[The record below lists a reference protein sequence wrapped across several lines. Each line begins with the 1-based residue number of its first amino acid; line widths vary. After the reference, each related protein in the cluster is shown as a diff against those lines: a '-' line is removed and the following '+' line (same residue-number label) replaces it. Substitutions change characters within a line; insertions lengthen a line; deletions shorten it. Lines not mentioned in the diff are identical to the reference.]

1 MGKIFFLFF
10 HTILLTIAV
19 SSWWTYHDNTLF
31 RNGRWTV
38 IKDTGKYVYQTYEF
52 MSKPITEAR
61 IDLSAN
67 MGFQGIMYKKHEGPK
82 RRLVKLKVKV
92 LISPKGYLWVV
103 LKGLGQQMLSFR
115 LSRNDMYASGFYRY
129 KDNGELLDY
138 LPFEREI
145 FFTEK
150 KWRTL
155 ETRLID
161 KKWRITVDGKHIGS
175 IADMDLKGSTFGFRG
190 CSNASTVFIKDIDMG
205 FRDPADPTE
214 TWIEYEDFSPKSAR
228 KRIFWF
234 VAIFTSISFCLRFWR
249 QNILERFLSYDLR
262 STFFWVDNIGITI
275 LLLLLVFSPQFAS
288 GILIPL
294 FILVGEI
301 LVVITFTFLLKDS
314 RKVSQNQKLFSGV
327 AYSCILV
334 LIIGAAIA
342 KHGEWIGRE
351 RRLKEHYHDIHPG
364 IFSTSPQKHISPQPL
379 LIDTPVVISPGNP
392 FFTEGKLYREQS
404 IITDFVIPT
413 RTTLDVVFQQQ
424 SLLRHGDQKGEE
436 IPFQRRLFRIS
447 TRKEVATGLATRT
460 GTRLFPLVRV
470 NGTARPNADNHLE
483 IRSGPEGVEIVLNDK
498 KTFIPQIKVLGYGE
512 TGFMVFEKAV
522 KFKNIRIEPSLS
534 ESMKKT
540 FLPLLYAILPIV
552 LALSIW
558 SLLRSRGAASFADI
572 VSLVFSALYPLAFYL
587 IGTLML
593 ETNELVFLDRNRL
606 AWLDLMLAAS
616 ALSHL
621 NILVIFRHKLKFGAL
636 YFNFF
641 LIIALFFF
649 FLFVWDKLLPPSH
662 PLRLKFTQEAIAPGD
677 FIHPGKSGPW
687 YNSNQQI
694 TANTYV
700 WKQRF
705 GGEQISVQK
714 RKNRTRIFI
723 VGGSQAWGSGAASS
737 METFAELLEG
747 KLRSNGVPVE
757 IFNAGVNGSGIGMSL
772 LISRKLLPQFNPDII
787 IADIGT
793 NDSGGT
799 RTIKGEKKRKR
810 HIRMLIAEFDRLV
823 RFWQKKDTEVVLVL
837 EPTSG
842 ETSHLFSSYPKFY
855 EKLETV
861 AEKHGVVV
869 LKPQP
874 MLREKERDHFIWW
887 DLAHLA
893 PYGHQLMAAF
903 LEPAIEQLV
912 RARPG
917 DLNRN
922 SDRIPRSL
930 LKRSE
935 DHVSRSY
942 RVSERTL
949 K

>member
-1 MGKIFFLFF
+1 
-10 HTILLTIAV
+10 
-19 SSWWTYHDNTLF
+19 
-31 RNGRWTV
+31 
-38 IKDTGKYVYQTYEF
+38 

-138 LPFEREI
+138 LPFDKKI

-150 KWRTL
+150 KWQTL
-155 ETRLID
+155 EAQLID
-161 KKWRITVDGKHIGS
+161 KKWQVTVDGNHIGS
-175 IADMDLKGSTFGFRG
+175 IADMDMKESTFGFRG
-190 CSNASTVFIKDIDMG
+190 CSSASDVFIKDIDMG
-205 FRDPADPTE
+205 FRNPADPTK
-214 TWIEYEDFSPKSAR
+214 TWMENEDFSPRSAR
-228 KRIFWF
+228 KKIFWF
-234 VAIFTSISFCLRFWR
+234 VAIFASVSLCLRFWR

-288 GILIPL
+288 GILIPF
-294 FILVGEI
+294 FILVSEI
-301 LVVITFTFLLKDS
+301 FVVITFAFLLKDS
-314 RKVSQNQKLFSGV
+314 RKVSLNQKLFPGV
-327 AYSCILV
+327 AYVCILV
-334 LIIGAAIA
+334 LIIGAAIT

-351 RRLKEHYHDIHPG
+351 RRVKEHYQDIHPD

-404 IITDFVIPT
+404 IITDFVIPE

-424 SLLRHGDQKGEE
+424 PLLRHGDQKGEE
-436 IPFQRRLFRIS
+436 IPFQRRLLRIS
-447 TRKEVATGLATRT
+447 TRKEIATGLATRT

-483 IRSGPEGVEIVLNDK
+483 IRSGPKGVEILLNGE

-512 TGFMVFEKAV
+512 TGFMVFENAV
-522 KFKNIRIEPSLS
+522 KFKNIRIVPSLR

-540 FLPLLYAILPIV
+540 FLPLLFAILPFV

-558 SLLRSRGAASFADI
+558 SLLRSKGAASFTDI
-572 VSLVFSALYPLAFYL
+572 VLLVFSALYPLTFYL

-593 ETNELVFLDRNRL
+593 ETNELVFLDRDRL

-616 ALSHL
+616 AFSHL

-636 YFNFF
+636 YSNFF
-641 LIIALFFF
+641 LIMAVFFL
-649 FLFVWDKLLPPSH
+649 FLFVWDKLLPPGH

-677 FIHPGKSGPW
+677 FIHQGKGGSW

-694 TANTYV
+694 GANTYV

-714 RKNRTRIFI
+714 QKNRVRIF
-723 VGGSQAWGSGAASS
+723 VLGGSQAWGSGAASS

-747 KLRSNGVPVE
+747 KLRSKGMPVE
-757 IFNAGVNGSGIGMSL
+757 IFNASVNGAGISMSL
-772 LISRKLLPQFNPDII
+772 LISRKLLSQFNPDII
-787 IADIGT
+787 IVDIGT
-793 NDSGGT
+793 NDSVGT
-799 RTIKGEKKRKR
+799 SMIKGPKKKRKK
-810 HIRMLIAEFDRLV
+810 HIRMLIAQFDRLV
-823 RFWQKKDTEVVLVL
+823 RFWQKKDVEVVLVL
-837 EPTSG
+837 EPSSG
-842 ETSHLFSSYPKFY
+842 ETGHLFPFYPEFY
-855 EKLETV
+855 EKLESV
-861 AEKHGVVV
+861 AEKYGVVM

-893 PYGHQLMAAF
+893 PYGHQLMASF
-903 LEPAIEQLV
+903 LEPAIERLV
-912 RARPG
+912 LSRLG
-917 DLNRN
+917 DLNLQTT
-922 SDRIPRSL
+922 PRL
-930 LKRSE
+930 ATPL
-935 DHVSRSY
+935 
-942 RVSERTL
+942 
-949 K
+949 

>member
-1 MGKIFFLFF
+1 MLKHMTKILFLFL
-10 HTILLTIAV
+10 HSILLTLVV
-19 SSWWTYHDNTLF
+19 SSWWTYHDNSLF

-38 IKDTGKYVYQTYEF
+38 IKDTGKYVYKTYEF

-67 MGFQGIMYKKHEGPK
+67 MGFQGIMYKKSEGPK
-82 RRLVKLKVKV
+82 RQLVKLKAKV
-92 LISPKGYLWVV
+92 LIYPKGYLWVV

-129 KDNGELLDY
+129 KDNGELLDH
-138 LPFEREI
+138 LPFEKKI

-150 KWRTL
+150 KWNVL
-155 ETRLID
+155 EAQLID
-161 KKWRITVDGKHIGS
+161 KQWQITIDGNYISS

-190 CSNASTVFIKDIDMG
+190 CSSASDVFVKDIDMG
-205 FRDPADPTE
+205 YRDPTDPAK
-214 TWIEYEDFSPKSAR
+214 TWTEYEDFSPRSAR
-228 KRIFWF
+228 KKVFWF
-234 VAIFTSISFCLRFWR
+234 VAIFISISLCLRFWR

-262 STFFWVDNIGITI
+262 STFFWIDNIGITI
-275 LLLLLVFSPQFAS
+275 LLLLLVVSPQFTS
-288 GILIPL
+288 GILIPI
-294 FILVGEI
+294 FILLGEI
-301 LVVITFTFLLKDS
+301 LVLITFTFLLKNS
-314 RKVSQNQKLFSGV
+314 QKVSLNQKLFPSV
-327 AYSCILV
+327 AYGCILV
-334 LIIGAAIA
+334 IIIGAAIT

-351 RRLKEHYHDIHPG
+351 RRSKEHYQDIHPG
-364 IFSTSPQKHISPQPL
+364 IFSTSPQKQISPQPL
-379 LIDTPVVISPGNP
+379 MIDTPVVISPGNP
-392 FFTEGKLYREQS
+392 FFTEDKLYREQS
-404 IITDFVIPT
+404 IIADFVIPE

-424 SLLRHGDQKGEE
+424 PLFRHGDQKGEE
-436 IPFQRRLFRIS
+436 IPFQRRLLRIS

-470 NGTARPNADNHLE
+470 NGAARPDADNHLE
-483 IRSGPEGVEIVLNDK
+483 IRSGPEGVEILLNGK

-522 KFKNIRIEPSLS
+522 KFKNIRIEPSLR

-558 SLLRSRGAASFADI
+558 SLLRSRGAASFTDI
-572 VSLVFSALYPLAFYL
+572 VLLVFSALYPLAFYL

-616 ALSHL
+616 AFSHL

-641 LIIALFFF
+641 LITALFFLS
-649 FLFVWDKLLPPSH
+649 LFVWDKLLPPSH
-662 PLRLKFTQEAIAPGD
+662 PLRLKFTQEAIAPND
-677 FIHPGKSGPW
+677 IIHQGKGGPW
-687 YNSNQQI
+687 YNSNIQI

-705 GGEQISVQK
+705 GGEKISVQK
-714 RKNRTRIFI
+714 QKNLTRIFV

-737 METFAELLEG
+737 RETFAELLEG
-747 KLRSNGVPVE
+747 RLRSKGVPVE
-757 IFNAGVNGSGIGMSL
+757 IFNAGVNGSGISMSL
-772 LISRKLLPQFNPDII
+772 LISRKLLPHFNPDII

-793 NDSGGT
+793 NDSGGI
-799 RTIKGEKKRKR
+799 RTIKVGKKRKR
-810 HIRMLIAEFDRLV
+810 HIRMIVAEFDRLV
-823 RFWQKKDTEVVLVL
+823 RFWQKKNVEVVLVL

-842 ETSHLFSSYPKFY
+842 ETGHLFSSYPKFY
-855 EKLETV
+855 EKLESV
-861 AEKHGVVV
+861 AEKYGAVV

-874 MLREKERDHFIWW
+874 MLRKKERDHFIWW

-893 PYGHQLMAAF
+893 PYGNQLMAAF
-903 LEPAIEQLV
+903 LEPAVERLV
-912 RARPG
+912 RSRLG
-917 DLNRN
+917 DLNLQTNNRFA
-922 SDRIPRSL
+922 PPL
-930 LKRSE
+930 
-935 DHVSRSY
+935 
-942 RVSERTL
+942 
-949 K
+949 